1 MQTIKPQIKTTAG
14 WTELVIDD
22 DCEFDKFYRTAKL
35 LKTEFKLRF
44 TNKID
49 DYDTLYWDFK
59 YKTNKLVLHYNIYL
73 GISIF
78 PLAFKEATESDNASV
93 IEIGTLLFQ
102 KLIDID
108 WTNFDSGKT
117 IGTTGPENGTVVSD
131 IESSNGARITLD
143 QFSGNLPFV
152 ITLGIYG
159 LMFHTHFESDLEKAN
174 NYIMQT
180 KFKTNKI
187 FDLYDVPEEKRTDY
201 WQTKL
206 DKRVNDIYKISE
218 TPSNE

>member
-1 MQTIKPQIKTTAG
+1 MKPQINTTAG

-44 TNKID
+44 ISKID

-78 PLAFKEATESDNASV
+78 PLALKKATESDNASV

-117 IGTTGPENGTVVSD
+117 IGTTGSENGKIISD
-131 IESSNGARITLD
+131 IESANGARITLEKEC
-143 QFSGNLPFV
+143 GNIPFA

-159 LMFHTHFESDLEKAN
+159 LMFHTHYESDFEKAN
-174 NYIMQT
+174 EYIMQT
-180 KFKTNKI
+180 KFKINKI
-187 FDLYDVPEEKRTDY
+187 FDLYDAPVERRTDY

-206 DKRVNDIYKISE
+206 DKKMNDLCEITE
-218 TPSNE
+218 TPTKE